1 MRAFSLEG
9 GDPDLLVGMRGGI
22 EEHSST
28 RLPRLSS
35 LVTRLLRL
43 ASRTSFYPLFVLV
56 LE

>member
-22 EEHSST
+22 GEHSST